1 MVGEILGRMG
11 KDGRKKKYDW
21 RDFTED
27 GKDGRKKL
35 RENNFFEC
43 LVGVI
48 LGWKN

>member
-1 MVGEILGRMG
+1 MGPPKINPPNLGLFG
-11 KDGRKKKYDW
+11 W
-21 RDFTED
+21 RDFRED
-27 GKDGRKKL
+27 GKDKRKKL